1 MNLTEIYSR
10 EVVLREIWEELEE
23 ELQLDEAT
31 DPGLSKLLDQA
42 NKIVFEKFEID
53 PTKPGTYFIAGSARL
68 YLFPTLR
75 EAFNLM
81 DTLGDLDI
89 VIPDEKLWVKAG
101 LQKEF
106 QNGGIYRPTQDGS
119 IEVFTVWD
127 PSKAGGAYADAKVRS
142 TAEIMRSSNSIGGYY
157 YMSLP
162 DIIDYKVKLDRDKEK
177 EVVTLVQQ
185 YMDGK
190 ITDKKEFLRQVIQ
203 TIGKENAKLFLK
215 E

>member
-1 MNLTEIYSR
+1 MNLTEIYLR
-10 EVVLREIWEELEE
+10 EVVLREIWKELEE

-42 NKIVFEKFEID
+42 NKIVFEKFGID
-53 PTKPGTYFIAGSARL
+53 HTKPGTYFIAGSARL
-68 YLFPTLR
+68 YLFPALR
-75 EAFNLM
+75 EVFNL
-81 DTLGDLDI
+81 TGNLGDLDI
-89 VIPDEKLWVKAG
+89 IIPDENLWVKAG
-101 LQKEF
+101 LQKEL

-127 PSKAGGAYADAKVRS
+127 PSKAGGAYADTKVRS
-142 TAEIMRSSNSIGGYY
+142 TAEIMRGSNSIGGYY

-162 DIIDYKVKLDRDKEK
+162 DVIDYKVKLGRDKEK

-190 ITDKKEFLRQVIQ
+190 ITDRKEFLRQVIQ